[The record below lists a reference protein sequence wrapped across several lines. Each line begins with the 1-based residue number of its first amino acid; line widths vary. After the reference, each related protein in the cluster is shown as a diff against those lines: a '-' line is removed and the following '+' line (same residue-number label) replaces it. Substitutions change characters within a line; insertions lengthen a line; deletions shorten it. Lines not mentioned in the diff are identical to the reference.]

1 MRSPKWTRSPRI
13 TKKSKLV
20 APCPSNPVSAGDKA
34 YTQIGTGEYPI
45 HGTALPNWV
54 KLRGA
59 VNLGCIRKPNDDVIQ
74 VYNRI
79 KIGTPVVVTY

>member
-1 MRSPKWTRSPRI
+1 MRSPKGTRSPRI

-34 YTQIGTGEYPI
+34 YTKIGTGEYPI

-54 KLRGA
+54 KLQGA
-59 VNLGCIRKPNDDVIQ
+59 VNLGCIRKLNDDVIQ

-79 KIGTPVVVTY
+79 KIGTPVVVTN